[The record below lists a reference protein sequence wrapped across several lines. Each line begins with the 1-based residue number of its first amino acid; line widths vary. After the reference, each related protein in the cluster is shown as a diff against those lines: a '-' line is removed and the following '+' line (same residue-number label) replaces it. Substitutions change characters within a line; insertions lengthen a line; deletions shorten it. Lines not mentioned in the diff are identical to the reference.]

1 MPPLVT
7 GCVCCTG
14 ARDVARAGAPEGTS
28 AAGWELV
35 FHKGQRQMSRPLA
48 KAICAGELP
57 HGRPCCRDRPL
68 CEQELQLSC
77 VRGALFKANLG

>member
-7 GCVCCTG
+7 GCVRCTG

-35 FHKGQRQMSRPLA
+35 FHKGQRQISRPLA
-48 KAICAGELP
+48 KAICAGELSTWSP
-57 HGRPCCRDRPL
+57 M
-68 CEQELQLSC
+68 LQRLST
-77 VRGALFKANLG
+77 L